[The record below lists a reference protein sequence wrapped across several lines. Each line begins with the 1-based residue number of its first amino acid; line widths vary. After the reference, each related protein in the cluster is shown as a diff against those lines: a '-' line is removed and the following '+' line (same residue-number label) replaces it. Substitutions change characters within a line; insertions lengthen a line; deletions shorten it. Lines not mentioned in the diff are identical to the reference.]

1 MYLPNEIWK
10 DIVLYNSL
18 WDARLMNKEICFLCQ
33 DTFIKEM
40 YVITKDHKLDYYNQN
55 NAIAFY
61 GHDIYISK
69 NKILYN
75 YDIYSRSTSAINVKR
90 IIYHYDIDLLSTYY
104 ILKERDIYKKNFA
117 KEETLK
123 TLRKTRISLY
133 TQAIDD
139 IVRYYVWLNVN
150 LMLAGLVQHIEY
162 DRNSYILYRRDNVG
176 LYQKLEN
183 YIKSL

>member
-10 DIVLYNSL
+10 NIILPNSL
-18 WDARLMNKEICFLCQ
+18 CDARLMNKEICFLCQ

-40 YVITKDHKLDYYNQN
+40 YVITKDHKLDYYNKS

-69 NKILYN
+69 NKIMYN
-75 YDIYSRSTSAINVKR
+75 YDIYSRNTRPINIKR
-90 IIYHYDIDLLSTYY
+90 IIYHYSIDLLSTYNV
-104 ILKERDIYKKNFA
+104 LKEREIYKKNFA

-133 TQAIDD
+133 TKAIDD

-150 LMLAGLVQHIEY
+150 LMLAGLVENIDY
-162 DRNSYILYRRDNVG
+162 DRNLYNHYKLDNVD